1 MKAFYIL
8 KPDIFDDIEAL
19 KYYIDFVNAETYV
32 NFDEFYEINDWVEL
46 SRILYEPRFEK
57 NDLRLFD
64 LRKKIMST
72 IIGYNSLYKNK
83 KALLSI
89 VETSSIS
96 DLQKLYDFKKE
107 LRRKYVYN
115 KKMYYLEYQSYIDFD
130 KKLIDIDINEIKVK
144 ISCSRENMQ
153 NYNEIFLNKIHFPD
167 PNIESVNEDAKCL
180 VKAGIINKL

>member
-107 LRRKYVYN
+107 LRRKYVYD
-115 KKMYYLEYQSYIDFD
+115 KKM
-130 KKLIDIDINEIKVK
+130 
-144 ISCSRENMQ
+144 
-153 NYNEIFLNKIHFPD
+153 
-167 PNIESVNEDAKCL
+167 
-180 VKAGIINKL
+180 